1 MADAPEIILNRALAQ
16 LLHDADLALNETK
29 PDGTIPERGIRL
41 DGVMPTG
48 VSEFT
53 LLTPL
58 RPIPDGRADIIY
70 RTQAYTRRVG
80 SPLTARSWGADLRA
94 LLDQTEYTPN
104 VLGISWAWEFSAL
117 DFDRDPQGRVAT
129 AATYHFRGRRP

>member
-16 LLHDADLALNETK
+16 LLHDGGLAVYSLTNVS
-29 PDGTIPERGIRL
+29 ERGIRL
-41 DGVMPTG
+41 DGVMPTN
-48 VSEFT
+48 VDEFT

-70 RTQAYTRRVG
+70 RSQIYTRRVG
-80 SPLTARSWGADLRA
+80 SPNTIRNWAADLRA

-104 VLGISWAWEFSAL
+104 VLGISWAWEFSGL
-117 DFDRDPQGRVAT
+117 DFDRDAQGRVAT
-129 AATYHFRGRRP
+129 ASTYYFRGRRP